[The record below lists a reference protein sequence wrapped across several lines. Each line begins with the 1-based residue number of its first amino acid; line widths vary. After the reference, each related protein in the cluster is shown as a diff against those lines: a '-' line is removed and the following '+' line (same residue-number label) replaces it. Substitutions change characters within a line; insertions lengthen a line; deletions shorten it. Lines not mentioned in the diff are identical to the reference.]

1 MTGIRRALISVSD
14 KTGAAELAQALADM
28 DVHILSTGGTAT
40 LLREAGIDVQD
51 VSDYTGF
58 PEMMDGRVKTLHP
71 KVHGGILALRD
82 DPSHVEQAV
91 ANDVEFIDLVVSN
104 LYPFR
109 ETIAKPG
116 VTYADAIENVD
127 IGGPTLIRASAKNHA
142 HVAILTHP
150 SQYDEAITELRESG
164 GLSDETRQRLA
175 VAAFEHTASYDAAI
189 SAYLSA
195 QVDESDSPFA
205 PTVFVPLKRLQ
216 GLRYGENPHQN
227 AAFYEVEG
235 ANSPWARM
243 EQLAGAELSYNNI
256 LDADGAWSSVCEFDE
271 PACAIIKHTNPCG
284 LAVDDDL
291 RAAFCKAFK
300 ADPISAFGG
309 IVAFNRTVTDKMAR
323 TIRTT
328 KHPTSGARLLLHII
342 MAPDYEPA
350 AVERLSKSKSL
361 RILKAPL
368 TETPSVRYRSVEGG
382 MLVQDADALVEDA
395 DAWACPTSRK
405 PTAEEL
411 ADLKFAWKCAKLIKS
426 NAIVVAKDRTMLGM
440 GAGQPN
446 RVNSARLAVA
456 QAGASAEGASLASDA
471 LVPFL
476 DTIAVGLAAGVRS
489 FVQPGGAV
497 RDDESTA
504 TADGA
509 GATMMHTGV
518 RHFRH

>member
-1 MTGIRRALISVSD
+1 MTSIRRALISVSD
-14 KTGAAELAQALADM
+14 KTGVAELARALADM

-40 LLREAGIDVQD
+40 LIRESGVDVQD

-82 DPSHVEQAV
+82 NEAHVSEAE
-91 ANDVEFIDLVVSN
+91 ANDVGFIDLVVSN

-109 ETIAKPG
+109 ETIAKPD
-116 VTYADAIENVD
+116 VAYEDAIENID

-142 HVAILTHP
+142 HVAILTEP
-150 SQYDEAITELRESG
+150 SQYDATLAELRDSG
-164 GLSDETRQRLA
+164 GLSDDTRQRLA

-189 SAYLSA
+189 SAYLSGA
-195 QVDESDSPFA
+195 VDDDDSDFA
-205 PTVFVPLKRLQ
+205 PTVFVPMKRLQ

-227 AAFYEVEG
+227 AAFYEVAG
-235 ANSPWARM
+235 DGSPWARM
-243 EQLAGAELSYNNI
+243 EQHAGAELSYNNI
-256 LDADGAWSSVCEFDE
+256 LDGDGAWSAVCEFDE

-284 LAVDDDL
+284 LAVDEDL
-291 RAAFCKAFK
+291 VAAFGRAFMG
-300 ADPISAFGG
+300 DPVSAFGG
-309 IVAFNRTVTDKMAR
+309 ILTFNRRVTDKMAR
-323 TIRTT
+323 AIRTT
-328 KHPTSGARLLLHII
+328 KHPTSGDRLLLHII
-342 MAPDYEPA
+342 MAPSYQPA

-361 RILKAPL
+361 RILQLPL
-368 TETPSVRYRSVEGG
+368 TEAPAARYRSVEGG
-382 MLVQDADALVEDA
+382 MLVQDADALAEDA
-395 DAWACPTSRK
+395 DAWTCATDRQPTD
-405 PTAEEL
+405 EEL

-426 NAIVVAKDRTMLGM
+426 NAIVVAKNRTLLGM

-456 QAGASAEGASLASDA
+456 QAGAAAEGAALASDA

-476 DTIAVGLAAGVRS
+476 DTIAVGLAAGVRA

-497 RDDESTA
+497 RDDQSTA
-504 TADGA
+504 IANGA
-509 GATMMHTGV
+509 GATMLHTGV